1 MEIQKPRKIGILA
14 YGSLI
19 DNPGEELS
27 PLIVERIECTT
38 PFNIEFARLSS
49 TRSNAPTLVPVTL
62 GGRKVRAV
70 LLVLKNDTPVDVA
83 ESMLW
88 RRERHKTTSKE
99 NYKRPANATK
109 KSVLVETLK
118 DFEGVGTVLYTSLQ
132 QNMGLFA
139 KPEYLAHFGIKSIL
153 SAA

>member
-1 MEIQKPRKIGILA
+1 MEIQIKYKIGILA

-27 PLIVERIECTT
+27 PLIVERIECST

-49 TRSNAPTLVPVTL
+49 TRSNAPTLVPVTT
-62 GGRKVRAV
+62 GGQKVKAV
-70 LLVLKNDTPVDVA
+70 LLVLKNDTPVDFA

-88 RRERHKTTSKE
+88 RRERHKTSSKE
-99 NYKRPANATK
+99 IYKRPENATRN
-109 KSVLVETLK
+109 SVLIETLK
-118 DFEGVGTVLYTSLQ
+118 NFEGVETVLYTSLQ

-139 KPEYLAHFGIKSIL
+139 KPEYLAHL
-153 SAA
+153 E